1 MKALLVN
8 SHAIV
13 REGLRAIL
21 EKAGIHVIGECTNG
35 REAIAFVRRSPP
47 NVILMAVSMPELN
60 GIDATQQI
68 VSELPDIKVIGLS
81 IHPDHRHA
89 VAMFSAGAS
98 GYLPTDSAPAEL
110 LLAIEAVARNQTYV
124 SPAVAGDVVDTLNRR
139 KLGRQASSLT
149 EREREVLQLLAEGR
163 TSKEIS
169 ARLCIAVPTVETHRR
184 QLMSKLGIRT
194 IAQLTKFAI
203 REGLTPLE
211 N

>member
-1 MKALLVN
+1 VWLRAESRGNLGVAVKALLVD

-13 REGLRAIL
+13 RAGLRAIL

-98 GYLPTDSAPAEL
+98 GYL
-110 LLAIEAVARNQTYV
+110 
-124 SPAVAGDVVDTLNRR
+124 
-139 KLGRQASSLT
+139 
-149 EREREVLQLLAEGR
+149 
-163 TSKEIS
+163 
-169 ARLCIAVPTVETHRR
+169 
-184 QLMSKLGIRT
+184 
-194 IAQLTKFAI
+194 
-203 REGLTPLE
+203 
-211 N
+211 